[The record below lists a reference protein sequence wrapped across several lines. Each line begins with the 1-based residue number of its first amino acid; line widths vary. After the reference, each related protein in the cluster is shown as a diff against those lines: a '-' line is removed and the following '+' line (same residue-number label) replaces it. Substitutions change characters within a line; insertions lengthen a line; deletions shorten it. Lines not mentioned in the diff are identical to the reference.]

1 MDTHIKIG
9 DVSPRIQYTAN
20 GTQVQFTYPFAIFQ
34 NADLQV
40 YLNEDLQGS
49 GYTIM
54 GAGDSAGGTV
64 EFDSAPS
71 TSVTVTLARRLAIQ
85 RTSDF
90 QESGAFR
97 SKVINDE
104 LDYLSAALQQVS
116 DDQSRSVQM
125 AITESASVDTTL
137 PSPRANGVLA
147 WNSLGS
153 GFVTGPTVDEVEN
166 AQMHATNA
174 SASAS
179 ASAASAVSAAIS
191 ESNAASSAAAA
202 HAVSVS
208 PMYATNESKSA
219 DFSVVA
225 VDDGKQFLI
234 DTTTGSV
241 TVTLPEGITV
251 SDGFRAAFGKT
262 SVDNNAIII
271 TSVGT
276 DTINGGTAW
285 QFSSP
290 HGQSVVTLDTTPAPD
305 TWFAAGVGVTAPVG
319 VADLHI
325 KAKPYDMAFVAGYD
339 MDMVAED
346 LSVKTYAKLTVGH
359 AGTFTGV
366 YANLTTAPVGSAL
379 ILDVL
384 KNDTTIFTTPPQFA
398 DTSTILTASTLKADG
413 SENFVAGDEITFAC
427 IQVGSTTAGAGL
439 TFTPTAV
446 LR

>member
-9 DVSPRIQYTAN
+9 DVSPRVQYTAN
-20 GTQVQFTYPFAIFQ
+20 GTQVQFTYPFPIFQ
-34 NADLQV
+34 DADLQV
-40 YLNEDLQGS
+40 YLDEALQSS
-49 GYTIM
+49 GFTIV

-64 EFDSAPS
+64 DFDTAPS
-71 TSVTVTLARRLAIQ
+71 ASVTVTLARRLAIQ

-104 LDYLSAALQQVS
+104 LDYLSASLQQVS

-137 PSPRANGVLA
+137 PPPQANGVLA
-147 WNSLGS
+147 WNPMGT
-153 GFVTGPTVDEVEN
+153 GFVNGPTVEEVGN

-179 ASAASAVSAAIS
+179 ASAASATRAAIS

-202 HAVSVS
+202 HAVSIS
-208 PMYATNESKSA
+208 PLYATNESKSA

-234 DTTTGSV
+234 DTTAGAV

-262 SVDNNAIII
+262 SADNNAIMI

-290 HGQSVVTLDTTPAPD
+290 HGQTVVTLDTTPAPD
-305 TWFAAGVGVTAPVG
+305 TWFAAGVGVAAPVA

-325 KAKPYDMAFVAGYD
+325 NAKPYDMAFNAGYD

-346 LSVKTYAKLTVGH
+346 LAVKPYAKLTIGH

-384 KNDTTIFTTPPQFA
+384 KNGASIFSTPPLFA
-398 DTSTILTASTLKADG
+398 DASTILTASTLKADG
-413 SENFVAGDEITFAC
+413 TENFVAGDEITFVC
-427 IQVGSTTAGAGL
+427 TQVGSTTAGAGL
-439 TFTPTAV
+439 TFTSTAV
-446 LR
+446 IR